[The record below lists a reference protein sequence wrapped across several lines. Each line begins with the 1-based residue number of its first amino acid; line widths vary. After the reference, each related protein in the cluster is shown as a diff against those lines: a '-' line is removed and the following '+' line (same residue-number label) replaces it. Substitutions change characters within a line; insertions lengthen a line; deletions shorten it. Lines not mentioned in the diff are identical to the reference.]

1 MVQALLNTSN
11 GRRPPQFFHQAV
23 RHLVLEDESSYS
35 PDDGRKLLRLCTG
48 LVSFASPR
56 LIFDPNLLPILAD
69 LGIVQRLCLSPQ
81 ILFASGSFDLTHS
94 AFQSV
99 THLDAFGGGMEEALA
114 DISALPALTH
124 LCLDPAVPWDAL
136 TQVLVKCPRLELLLV
151 QWSVGSKQ
159 NYEAA
164 QKPGV
169 YDLRLVIG
177 LYEDY
182 WKDWEDEVK
191 GVLCYW
197 TEADAFVAKK
207 RRGEIERNVFSATWT
222 CTVSDAIT
230 TATRYWMH

>member
-1 MVQALLNTSN
+1 M
-11 GRRPPQFFHQAV
+11 
-23 RHLVLEDESSYS
+23 
-35 PDDGRKLLRLCTG
+35 
-48 LVSFASPR
+48 
-56 LIFDPNLLPILAD
+56 
-69 LGIVQRLCLSPQ
+69 
-81 ILFASGSFDLTHS
+81 HS
-94 AFQSV
+94 VFQSV

-207 RRGEIERNVFSATWT
+207 RRGEIERNRPAIG
-222 CTVSDAIT
+222 CTRIHRLSRISYNACGRV
-230 TATRYWMH
+230 